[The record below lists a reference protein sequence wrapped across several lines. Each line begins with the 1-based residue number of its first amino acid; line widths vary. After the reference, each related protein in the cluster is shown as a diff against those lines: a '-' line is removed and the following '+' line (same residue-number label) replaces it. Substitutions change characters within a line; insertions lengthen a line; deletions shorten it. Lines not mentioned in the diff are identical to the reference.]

1 VSGVDHFAR
10 VLKEDLAGRRQ
21 RDLAFGTVEQFD
33 AKFLFQSADRRR

>member
-1 VSGVDHFAR
+1 MEHFPR

>member
-1 VSGVDHFAR
+1 MEHFRR

-21 RDLAFGTVEQFD
+21 RDLALGTVEQFD